1 VLWDKKANLPSFN
14 KYLCEGCGTCAL
26 VCPTKAISLKKV
38 KNATLRIAN
47 TSFGFSLVSAQ
58 LEVGE
63 SGSGKVVSE
72 VRKKAEEIGTNQ
84 NADVILIDGA
94 PGIGCPVIASLQGAD
109 VVVAVTEPT
118 PSALSDLSRLVAL
131 TKHFRIETKLVIN
144 RYDLNPQMTESIK
157 QYAEEQNLQIIST
170 IPYDERFI
178 KALVWQDISL
188 LQELS
193 KEYGTEIARFL
204 LD

>member
-1 VLWDKKANLPSFN
+1 M
-14 KYLCEGCGTCAL
+14 